1 MTTCRNHYPVLSRS
15 WLVTGFVNRV
25 TRRVSLV
32 EQELLILP
40 ENLHSPP
47 VFSGIRVIRSLV
59 LCVCFVN
66 RSLSFCTC
74 SFDHCLVCSSFD
86 HCLVCS
92 SFDHCLVCSS
102 SFDHCLV
109 CSSIYRFWLLLWYLQ
124 TLLIASFYLAYFFF
138 IYS

>member
-1 MTTCRNHYPVLSRS
+1 MTTCRNHYPVLSCS

-66 RSLSFCTC
+66 RSLSFCTF

-92 SFDHCLVCSS
+92 SFDHCLVCS